1 VSARSRQRLA
11 ALGRQFDLPDASVD
25 ALDRLLSLIATDK
38 AAPTRLTDPSI
49 AVDAHVADALVAL
62 GLDAVRGAS
71 RIADLGS
78 GAGFPGLVL
87 AAALPD
93 AHVSLVESSAKKCA
107 FLARAAEAMG
117 VGNVEAVALRAEE
130 WEAGLG
136 ACDLVTVRAVAA
148 LNVLVEYA
156 APLLVEGGT
165 LVAWKGRR
173 DAEEEADGD
182 AAAAATGLGPADVRA
197 VTPWA
202 GAEHLHLHSFVKVD
216 STPNRYPRRPGMA
229 SKRPLRAVTRPVA
242 EDSVTNRP

>member
-1 VSARSRQRLA
+1 MSSRSRQRLA
-11 ALGRQFDLPDASVD
+11 ALGRQFDLPSGAVD

-38 AAPTRLTDPSI
+38 AAPTRITDPSTAI
-49 AVDAHVADALVAL
+49 DAHVADALVAL
-62 GLDAVRGAS
+62 ALEPVRSAR

-93 AHVSLVESSAKKCA
+93 AQVALVEASSKKCA
-107 FLARAAEAMG
+107 FLERAVEAMG
-117 VGNVEAVALRAEE
+117 LENVEPVPLRAEE
-130 WEAGLG
+130 WQVGIG
-136 ACDLVTVRAVAA
+136 ACDLVTARAVAP

-156 APLLVEGGT
+156 APLLAGGGT

-173 DAEEEADGD
+173 DPDEEADGD
-182 AAAAATGLGPADVRA
+182 AAALATGLAVAEVRS

-202 GAEHLHLHSFVKVD
+202 GAEHLHLHSFLKVG

-229 SKRPLRAVTRPVA
+229 SKRPLRAV
-242 EDSVTNRP
+242 S